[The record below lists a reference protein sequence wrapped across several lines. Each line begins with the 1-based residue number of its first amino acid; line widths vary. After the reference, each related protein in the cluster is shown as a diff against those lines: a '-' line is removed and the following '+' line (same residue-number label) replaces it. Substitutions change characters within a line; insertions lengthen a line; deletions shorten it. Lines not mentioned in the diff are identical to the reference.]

1 MIDESMMRSPLPP
14 WTKRQSSGWFP
25 REIARTGSVQ
35 HRMKNGDFMVPLI
48 YETYG
53 NFIQILYLDDLDVQF
68 FGVFPNISHIF
79 HGILYLDESGFC
91 MFLFVDDKKYQWGH
105 PIGPTLLI
113 GYPLTSAWIY
123 KSKLQY
129 SNYTHRWVCPRGP
142 HHDAP
147 RHGSAG
153 TQGQHGRALCDLLRM
168 TVLGGGQGGCDC
180 G

>member
-123 KSKLQY
+123 KSKLQFYPVEIIVVNSPVDSQRQWILMSIRRIVLQSY
-129 SNYTHRWVCPRGP
+129 SLKI
-142 HHDAP
+142 
-147 RHGSAG
+147 S
-153 TQGQHGRALCDLLRM
+153 
-168 TVLGGGQGGCDC
+168 
-180 G
+180 